1 MAVGEA
7 LCGLPLKRLL
17 THKGFVDVG
26 TTGDHIG
33 SPLQKNHKPVKKHLQ
48 RSLSFCRGGFHIRPF
63 HLKIHAYQWLLY
75 RADMESAP
83 TTTLVIHL

>member
-1 MAVGEA
+1 MWPPA
-7 LCGLPLKRLL
+7 KKSL
-17 THKGFVDVG
+17 THMDFDDVG
-26 TTGDHIG
+26 TTGDHTG
-33 SPLQKNHKPVKKHLQ
+33 SPLQKNHKPVKNHLQ

-83 TTTLVIHL
+83 TAMLVIRP